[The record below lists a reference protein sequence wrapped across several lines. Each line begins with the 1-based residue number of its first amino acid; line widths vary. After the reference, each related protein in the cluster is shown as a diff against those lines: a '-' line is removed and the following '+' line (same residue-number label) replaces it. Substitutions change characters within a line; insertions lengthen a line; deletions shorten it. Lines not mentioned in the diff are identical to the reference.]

1 MHIYLLYK
9 QSSRVWALC
18 TDYYYYYYTISELQ
32 NADARALGRY
42 RSWLGLDWWLFMPE
56 TNKYYMVLGR
66 NGGTPEH
73 DVYVEYIK
81 VYLYKYPQ
89 VSTIVK
95 VVISIVEY

>member
-1 MHIYLLYK
+1 
-9 QSSRVWALC
+9 
-18 TDYYYYYYTISELQ
+18 
-32 NADARALGRY
+32 
-42 RSWLGLDWWLFMPE
+42 MPE